1 MVQVGTSYKENAVA
15 GTFSYWILYSTFLTL
30 SNIAYMSECIWNNII
45 TATAVFRARPGG
57 SLPSAPGPAGHRGRH
72 GPEQERRHGEGRV
85 RGGGGAQAGVPGP
98 AAAALPP
105 PLPLPDV
112 PLRLGWMFCSFSS
125 KRFSESHINNVY
137 THTQAPCTRR
147 PHPWRPPA
155 LHSTVP
161 PSQPSASWASPAP
174 ASGFVTR
181 CFRIITSGSL
191 HSKLTRAIRN

>member
-1 MVQVGTSYKENAVA
+1 MLWIRHFLQGECTSSRH

-105 PLPLPDV
+105 PLTLPDV

-125 KRFSESHINNVY
+125 KRFSESHINNGY
-137 THTQAPCTRR
+137 THTS
-147 PHPWRPPA
+147 RPPVPA
-155 LHSTVP
+155 APTPGAPLPSILLSPHHSL
-161 PSQPSASWASPAP
+161 QPSEPPRPRPRVSWPDA
-174 ASGFVTR
+174 
-181 CFRIITSGSL
+181 SGSL
-191 HSKLTRAIRN
+191 QAEVFIQN